1 MERLH
6 RYEPICRARFPTGL
20 RESRSV
26 EQIVQENL
34 GASLRHIQ
42 ALGEW

>member
-20 RESRSV
+20 QKV
-26 EQIVQENL
+26 EVLNKL
-34 GASLRHIQ
+34 FKKTLVRRRHIQ